1 MTIQK
6 TQLEPDKQPLNFEI
20 FNISGTSR
28 TELYLLMHINEEPD
42 DWETYRSAVVKITP
56 RAIEVVYYIYN
67 WIQSM
72 WYSPSG
78 KIYLASVDGE
88 IHTNASGSWEVLS
101 LGKYSFNYITGLPDG
116 SIVCCGSG
124 AGIFSYDDHQWKL
137 LNKGL
142 PDNCDLITIGGLSL
156 DNLYAFGKRGAV
168 FHYDGDKW
176 TRLESPT
183 SKMLVNMLPVSADEF
198 YCCGWS
204 GTFLIKRKSS
214 WEKKDA
220 PDEHNFYSM
229 IHFEKKL
236 LIAAG
241 NGGIFSFDNNEILPL
256 YRNMPASN
264 LTVIDGNLF
273 AVYGNAFY
281 ELNNEAWVKYEPDF
295 GSVIK

>member
-1 MTIQK
+1 MTE
-6 TQLEPDKQPLNFEI
+6 TRFEPEKQPLNFEI
-20 FNISGTSR
+20 FSISGTSR
-28 TELYLLMHINEEPD
+28 TALYLLMHINEEPD

-56 RAIEVVYYIYN
+56 GAIEVVYYIYD

-78 KIYLASVDGE
+78 KIYLASVDGD
-88 IHTNASGSWEVLS
+88 IHTNASGSWEVIS
-101 LGKYSFNYITGLPDG
+101 LGKYSFNHIAGLPDG

-124 AGIFSYDDHQWKL
+124 AGVFRYDDHQWKL

-142 PDNCDLITIGGLSL
+142 PDDCDLITINGLSL

-183 SKMLVNMLPVSADEF
+183 PKMLVNMLPVSADEL
-198 YCCGWS
+198 YCCGRG

-214 WEKKDA
+214 WEKYDA

-241 NGGIFSFDNNEILPL
+241 NGGICCFDNNEILPL

-273 AVYGNAFY
+273 SVYGNAY
-281 ELNNEAWVKYEPDF
+281 HELNDGVWVKNEPDIK
-295 GSVIK
+295 SVLQ